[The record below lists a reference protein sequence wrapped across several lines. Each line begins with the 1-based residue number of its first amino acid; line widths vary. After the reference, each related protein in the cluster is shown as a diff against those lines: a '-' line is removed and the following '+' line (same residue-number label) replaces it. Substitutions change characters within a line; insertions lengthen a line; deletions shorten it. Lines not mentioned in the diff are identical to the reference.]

1 MSTSPQPYNLLL
13 EVFYWGLQWELIT
26 KAEAVKWAD
35 DIIITTEDI
44 PDYFFI
50 ELSMSKSVT
59 EAKVLIK
66 DKIGISNATIIGNVL
81 LGLIY
86 YKLNSNNIG
95 LQKACEV
102 MDRIALN
109 DTMAGDKMGALYQ
122 FSDELQEAFRPEHYD
137 YLRIE
142 ILEFLSIYRDFAL
155 DNYDMWP
162 SINDQIATLIFNI
175 TQQRIEQNET
185 VKQAQNPIN
194 FIHQFTIKMALYI
207 LILGAEIVILSRVD
221 LTYKFSKDL
230 YAISLIILAIAM
242 CYPVVWVIYRAL
254 AKLFRL

>member
-109 DTMAGDKMGALYQ
+109 DTMAGDKMGSLYQ

-162 SINDQIATLIFNI
+162 SINDQIETLIFNI

-194 FIHQFTIKMALYI
+194 FIHQFTINNGIVYI
-207 LILGAEIVILSRVD
+207 DIGSRN
-221 LTYKFSKDL
+221 SN
-230 YAISLIILAIAM
+230 II
-242 CYPVVWVIYRAL
+242 
-254 AKLFRL
+254 KG